1 MTDVLQLIDKRR
13 TSGLLL
19 DTNLLLL
26 YVIGRTNPN
35 RIAKFKRT
43 QPYTSADFA
52 MLERFVAEFRVLIT
66 TPHVL
71 TELSNLGNLHGQ
83 EREVLGSMF
92 VSIVEESREHYDES
106 RLVVKE
112 SCFRRLGLTDAAVV
126 ALARHD
132 YLFLTD
138 DFDLYSTL
146 VSHGANALNFNHLR
160 SRDWQF

>member
-1 MTDVLQLIDKRR
+1 MTDVLQLIHKHQAN
-13 TSGLLL
+13 GLLV

-26 YVIGRTNPN
+26 HLIGRTNKN
-35 RIAKFKRT
+35 RILKFKRT
-43 QPYTSADFA
+43 QAYTIEDFEL
-52 MLERFVAEFRVLIT
+52 LERFIAEFKILIT

-71 TELSNLGNLHGQ
+71 TEVSNLGDLHGQ
-83 EREVLGSMF
+83 EREVLRSWF
-92 VSIVEESREHYDES
+92 VRTVEESRDHYDES

-112 SCFRRLGLTDAAVV
+112 TCLQRLGLTDAAIA
-126 ALARHD
+126 ALARRN

-146 VSHGANALNFNHLR
+146 ARQGADAINFNHLR

>member
-1 MTDVLQLIDKRR
+1 MTDVLQLIDKHR

-26 YVIGRTNPN
+26 YLIGRTNAD
-35 RIAKFKRT
+35 RISKFKRT
-43 QPYTSADFA
+43 QAYTRVDFDL
-52 MLERFVAEFRVLIT
+52 LERFIAEFRILIT

-71 TELSNLGNLHGQ
+71 TELSNLGNLRGQ
-83 EREVLGSMF
+83 EREVLRTIF
-92 VSIVEESREHYDES
+92 VNAVEGSREHYDES

-112 SCFRRLGLTDAAVV
+112 SCFRRLGLTDAAIV
-126 ALARHD
+126 ALARRD

-146 VSHGANALNFNHLR
+146 VEQGADALNFNHLR